1 MEIDQMVL
9 ILIKVMLLDKL
20 VDTSL
25 YSLYQ
30 YKLLVIVRKI
40 KLMKDIFGKIEVNLI

>member
-20 VDTSL
+20 VDTSF

-30 YKLLVIVRKI
+30 YKLSVIARKI